1 MDGERKGGGRGKEE
15 RHEERAK
22 GQWTV
27 RGEEGMAGREEAR
40 EGRGKT
46 CMQAGKEERQRPRK
60 EWSEEKT
67 DKEEKVRGG
76 RREGRRKGGCRE

>member
-1 MDGERKGGGRGKEE
+1 MHSKRGGRDG
-15 RHEERAK
+15 
-22 GQWTV
+22 
-27 RGEEGMAGREEAR
+27 GREEAR

-46 CMQAGKEERQRPRK
+46 FMQAGKEERQRPRK

-76 RREGRRKGGCRE
+76 RKEGRRKGGYRERGEKALKKRNSVKNK